1 MSFSLAD
8 ILRNKDYDEPPEVA
22 AIKKYVKE
30 HFEED
35 VAVTL
40 REREIIIT
48 TPSAALAGTLRMHQY
63 QMQKA
68 ADTTRRLVL
77 RIGY

>member
-8 ILRNKDYDEPPEVA
+8 ILQRKDYDEPHEVR
-22 AIKKYVKE
+22 AIKQYVKE
-30 HFEED
+30 HFDED

-40 REREIIIT
+40 REKEIIIT
-48 TPSAALAGTLRMHQY
+48 TPSAALAGALRMHQY

-68 ADTTRRLVL
+68 AETKSRLIL